1 MAITLGYKASAEQ
14 FDPRTLLALSQQA
27 VDAGLETVA
36 ISDHFQ
42 GWRHDGGHAPNV
54 LPWLGALVTASE
66 SVTVG
71 TSVLTPTLRY
81 HPSIIAQAF
90 ATLGCLAPG
99 RVWLGVGTGESLNE
113 TPATAAD
120 FPPVKERRMR
130 LAEALKL
137 IRRLWTE
144 ERVDFDGEYYQTSK
158 ATIYDLPEQPIPIH
172 VAAGGPLAAKLAG
185 RAGDGM
191 IVTSGKGEELYTTL
205 LGAMAEGA
213 TAAGRDPEALDRI
226 IEIKV
231 SYDRDLEK
239 ARESCK
245 PWSALALTG
254 EEKAGID
261 DPLKMQQ
268 AAEGAEDR
276 AHTRFIVADDPLAVV
291 EGVRPY
297 AELGFRQL
305 IFHLPSDDQ
314 AEQMGA
320 FTADVLPALRSAFQ

>member
-1 MAITLGYKASAEQ
+1 MAITFGYKASAEQ
-14 FDPRTLLALSQQA
+14 FDPRTLLALGVQA
-27 VDAGLETVA
+27 ADSGLETVA
-36 ISDHFQ
+36 VSDHFQ
-42 GWRHDGGHAPNV
+42 GWKHDGGHAPNV
-54 LPWLGALVTASE
+54 LPWLGALVTASDA
-66 SVTVG
+66 VTVG

-90 ATLGCLAPG
+90 GTLGCLAPG

-113 TPATAAD
+113 TPATAAE
-120 FPPVKERRMR
+120 FPGVKERRMR

-137 IRRLWTE
+137 IRLLWTE
-144 ERVDFDGEYYQTSK
+144 ERVTFEGEYYRTAN
-158 ATIYDLPEQPIPIH
+158 ATIYDRPEQPVPIH

-213 TAAGRDPEALDRI
+213 EAAGRDPEQIDRI

-231 SYDRDLEK
+231 SYDRDIGA
-239 ARESCK
+239 ARDACK

-254 EEKAGID
+254 EEKANIH
-261 DPLKMQQ
+261 DPLDMQR

-276 AHTRFIVADDPLAVV
+276 AHTRFIVADDPQAVV
-291 EGVRPY
+291 EGVRFY
-297 AELGFRQL
+297 TELGFRQL
-305 IFHLPSDDQ
+305 IFHLPSEDQ
-314 AEQMGA
+314 SAQLAA
-320 FTADVLPALRSAFQ
+320 FTADVLPALRSEFA

>member
-1 MAITLGYKASAEQ
+1 V
-14 FDPRTLLALSQQA
+14 A
-27 VDAGLETVA
+27 V
-36 ISDHFQ
+36 SDHFQ

-54 LPWLGALVTASE
+54 LPWLGALVTASTD
-66 SVTVG
+66 VVVG

-81 HPSIIAQAF
+81 HPSVVAQAF

-113 TPATAAD
+113 TPATAAE
-120 FPPVKERRMR
+120 FPGIKERRMR
-130 LAEALKL
+130 LAEAVRL

-144 ERVDFDGEYYQTSK
+144 ERVDFDGEFYRTSK

-172 VAAGGPLAAKLAG
+172 IAAGGPLAAKLAG

-213 TAAGRDPEALDRI
+213 EAAGRDAEQIDRI

-231 SYDRDLEK
+231 AYDRDIDV

-268 AAEGAEDR
+268 AAEGAADR
-276 AHTRFIVADDPLAVV
+276 AHTRFIVADDPQAVV

-314 AEQMGA
+314 SAQLNA
-320 FTADVLPALRSAFQ
+320 FTTDVLPALRATFT

>member
-1 MAITLGYKASAEQ
+1 MAITFGYKASAEQ
-14 FDPRTLLALSQQA
+14 FDPQTLVNLSVQA
-27 VDAGLETVA
+27 VDAGLPTVA

-54 LPWLGALVTASE
+54 LPWLGALVTASPT
-66 SVTVG
+66 VTVG

-81 HPSIIAQAF
+81 HPSIVAQAF

-113 TPATAAD
+113 TPATAAE
-120 FPPVKERRMR
+120 FPGVKERRMR
-130 LAEALKL
+130 LQEAVKL
-137 IRRLWTE
+137 IRLLWTE
-144 ERVDFDGEYYQTSK
+144 ERVDFEGEYYRTAK

-172 VAAGGPLAAKLAG
+172 IAAGGPLAAKLAG

-191 IVTSGKGEELYTTL
+191 IVTSGKGAELYTTL
-205 LGAMAEGA
+205 LDAMEEGA
-213 TAAGRDPEALDRI
+213 RAAERDPDAIDRI

-231 SYDRDLEK
+231 AYDRDLDA
-239 ARESCK
+239 ARDSCR

-261 DPLKMQQ
+261 DPLKMQH
-268 AAEGAEDR
+268 AADGAADR
-276 AHTRFIVADDPLAVV
+276 AHTRFIVADDPQAVV
-291 EGVRPY
+291 EGIRPY

-314 AEQMGA
+314 SAQLKA
-320 FTADVLPALRSAFQ
+320 FTDDVLPALRSAFT